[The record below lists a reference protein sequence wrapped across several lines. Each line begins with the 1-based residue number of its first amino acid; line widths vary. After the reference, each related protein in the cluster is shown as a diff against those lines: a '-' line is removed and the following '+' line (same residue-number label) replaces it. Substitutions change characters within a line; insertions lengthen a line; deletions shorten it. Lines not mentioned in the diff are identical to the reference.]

1 MKYKRRILYRYY
13 SVIHKNM
20 SIRRRVCRSLSLSS
34 GGKLHQSRNDK
45 FLLAQSAVKPYE
57 NCTTIIHSTAAG
69 CVQIFTKNVHILIPD
84 FIPTA
89 APAPLPV
96 PAVKTTTSPPLLQTQ
111 QLIQSF
117 IPDLNPVHFSTI
129 PLNPL

>member
-1 MKYKRRILYRYY
+1 MRI
-13 SVIHKNM
+13 VP
-20 SIRRRVCRSLSLSS
+20 
-34 GGKLHQSRNDK
+34 
-45 FLLAQSAVKPYE
+45 PY
-57 NCTTIIHSTAAG
+57 IHSTAAG
-69 CVQIFTKNVHILIPD
+69 CFQIFTKNVHILIPD
-84 FIPTA
+84 FIPTV

-129 PLNPL
+129 PLNPLRADDCNSAQHPQ